1 MTRKGKKRLDGKNIL
16 GQDPTSAAGYRRNE
30 FPVTRQL
37 RQKRQRQTEV
47 QRRQECRTNKNRPK
61 QKRIKEKAGNKRA

>member
-30 FPVTRQL
+30 FPATGQL
-37 RQKRQRQTEV
+37 RQKRGRQ
-47 QRRQECRTNKNRPK
+47 
-61 QKRIKEKAGNKRA
+61 